1 MNPWL
6 LCKGNFLLVN
16 KGTLVLYFVDCYLT
30 VTHGQRVSKI
40 SFAERKF
47 FILFRKKFLVDASE
61 KKLSELILGKLVFYS
76 SFTNWLL
83 VKANFI
89 LGKLF
94 SVKSHWPQLDSM
106 TMKSRQQ
113 FWVQV
118 DKGGKFLKKLWE
130 SITKQFGIM
139 NQIDNLNW
147 PL

>member
-16 KGTLVLYFVDCYLT
+16 KGMLVLYFVDCYLT

-106 TMKSRQQ
+106 TMKSR
-113 FWVQV
+113 
-118 DKGGKFLKKLWE
+118 
-130 SITKQFGIM
+130 
-139 NQIDNLNW
+139 
-147 PL
+147 

>member
-6 LCKGNFLLVN
+6 LCKGNFLLVD

-47 FILFRKKFLVDASE
+47 FIVFRKKFLEDASE
-61 KKLSELILGKLVFYS
+61 KKLSELILGKLIFYF
-76 SFTNWLL
+76 SFTDWLL

-106 TMKSRQQ
+106 TMKSR
-113 FWVQV
+113 
-118 DKGGKFLKKLWE
+118 
-130 SITKQFGIM
+130 
-139 NQIDNLNW
+139 
-147 PL
+147 

>member
-16 KGTLVLYFVDCYLT
+16 KGMLVLYFVDCYLT
-30 VTHGQRVSKI
+30 ATHGQRVSEI

-47 FILFRKKFLVDASE
+47 FIVFRKKFLEDASE
-61 KKLSELILGKLVFYS
+61 KKLSELILGKLIFYF
-76 SFTNWLL
+76 SFTDWLL

-106 TMKSRQQ
+106 TMKSR
-113 FWVQV
+113 
-118 DKGGKFLKKLWE
+118 
-130 SITKQFGIM
+130 
-139 NQIDNLNW
+139 
-147 PL
+147 

>member
-1 MNPWL
+1 M
-6 LCKGNFLLVN
+6 
-16 KGTLVLYFVDCYLT
+16 LVLYFVDCYLT

-47 FILFRKKFLVDASE
+47 FIVLRKKFHVDASE
-61 KKLSELILGKLVFYS
+61 KKLSELILGKMVFYF

-106 TMKSRQQ
+106 TMKSR
-113 FWVQV
+113 
-118 DKGGKFLKKLWE
+118 
-130 SITKQFGIM
+130 
-139 NQIDNLNW
+139 
-147 PL
+147 

>member
-30 VTHGQRVSKI
+30 VTHGQRVSEI

-106 TMKSRQQ
+106 TMKSR
-113 FWVQV
+113 
-118 DKGGKFLKKLWE
+118 
-130 SITKQFGIM
+130 
-139 NQIDNLNW
+139 
-147 PL
+147 